1 MMNSVIGV
9 DPADGDILWK
19 TGFPGA
25 TAVVPTPV
33 YKDGHVYVT
42 AGYGVGCKMVKLGGA
57 SPGEVYSNKV
67 MVNHHGGVVVLGD
80 YIYGHSDQGGWTCQ
94 DFMTGEAKWQSTKLA
109 KGSVT
114 YADGMLYCL
123 GEDGTMA
130 LVEATPDGYK
140 EKGRFKLQASK
151 NSGRVWVHPV
161 VSNGRLY
168 LRDSENISCF
178 DIKG

>member
-1 MMNSVIGV
+1 
-9 DPADGDILWK
+9 
-19 TGFPGA
+19 
-25 TAVVPTPV
+25 
-33 YKDGHVYVT
+33 
-42 AGYGVGCKMVKLGGA
+42 
-57 SPGEVYSNKV
+57 
-67 MVNHHGGVVVLGD
+67 
-80 YIYGHSDQGGWTCQ
+80 
-94 DFMTGEAKWQSTKLA
+94 MTGEAEWQSDKLG

-130 LVEATPDGYK
+130 LVEATPDGFG

-151 NSGRVWVHPV
+151 NSGRVSVHPV

-178 DIKG
+178 DIKE